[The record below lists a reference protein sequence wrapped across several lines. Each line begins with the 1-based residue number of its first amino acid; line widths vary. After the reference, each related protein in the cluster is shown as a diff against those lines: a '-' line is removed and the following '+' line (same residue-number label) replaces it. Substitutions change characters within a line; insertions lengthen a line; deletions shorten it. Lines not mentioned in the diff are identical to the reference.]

1 MVRPS
6 YFAKIHHRWRGE
18 EGGELGAANQRSE
31 IRERKSEVGGSTEK
45 LSQRHSE
52 KLKTSDAREL
62 FATANPS
69 SGGSVNCYRL
79 SGKPPS
85 LNLLKLLA
93 S

>member
-62 FATANPS
+62 FVTACPPWW
-69 SGGSVNCYRL
+69 GESVLWRI
-79 SGKPPS
+79 G
-85 LNLLKLLA
+85 
-93 S
+93 